1 MLKNADFRAKVEV
14 ASMADKMQEARL
26 RWFEH
31 VKKEMHSHPYEERW
45 DVYSRGLE
53 ERLRQA
59 EELLGEVIKQDIAN
73 LQLTK
78 NMTLDRKVWM
88 PRIWVDN

>member
-31 VKKEMHSHPYEERW
+31 VKKEMHSHPYEER
-45 DVYSRGLE
+45 
-53 ERLRQA
+53 
-59 EELLGEVIKQDIAN
+59 
-73 LQLTK
+73 
-78 NMTLDRKVWM
+78 
-88 PRIWVDN
+88 